1 MNKSILGMAIS
12 TIFMVGAAQATVN
25 PNDVSATLN
34 VTGSVTHNVTCTVN
48 LSTPSVMLT
57 ADLDKMPT
65 QGDGNVNGATDVDL
79 TLSGEGCSDMAADG
93 KIAYSFTGNADSADG
108 TALANTLSTGDA
120 AQGVG
125 IALYN
130 TASGNNS
137 LIRINQDTVIAAA
150 APSSNK
156 LGLTLVKLKDQ
167 TAKAGAVQGAV
178 TIQIERL

>member
-1 MNKSILGMAIS
+1 MNKSILGLAIS

-34 VTGSVTHNVTCTVN
+34 VTGSVTHNVTCSVN
-48 LSTPSVMLT
+48 LSTPSVVLT

-65 QGDGNVNGATDVDL
+65 QGDGNVDGATIVDL
-79 TLSGEGCSDMAADG
+79 TLSGEGCSDMATDG
-93 KIAYSFTGNADSADG
+93 KIAYTFTGTADSADG

-130 TASGNNS
+130 TGAGNS
-137 LIRINQDTVIAAA
+137 LIRVNRDNVTAVA

-156 LGLTLVKLKDQ
+156 LGLTLVKLKEQ
-167 TAKAGAVQGAV
+167 TAKAGAVQGSV